1 VLIRQ
6 KNILI
11 KNKIDCHSA
20 LSQMSELPCTC
31 CFKFESPSLLKRCSK
46 CKCTLYCSETCQ
58 RRHWSAHK
66 KSCSGVPDPEIS
78 SWTEH
83 QCFEKIKN
91 DLDRFVP
98 GTKDTVSAMQRLY
111 VLMSEELGDYYN
123 RRFSYIGDELHALT
137 RCEWPSSYY
146 NDLWACPGMCQFLL
160 THKLGCRS
168 NALYT
173 RYLQTLILPA
183 RNVQAYVQAKLAV
196 ENLKESTSKQEA
208 SKHSMGKSQSAHSDP
223 SSSLNN
229 TLTDDRSEGLGQV
242 HEFSYLLF
250 YLLVRTSC
258 VQKMTSC
265 EPSTIN
271 VKLRKDC
278 NAAIP
283 ATKRALEMWL
293 GKENCGDCMG
303 GGAGWV
309 RFLVRH
315 HLSEFSAELP
325 LGKVAMQCIIEV
337 CESDC
342 RISLDLLRTLVEK
355 PALRELCKLD
365 VKGLR
370 LAAQYMR
377 DHSSENKSEVIAIAN
392 KLLRQL
398 DGDQCPCR
406 SPAQVGREPIL
417 QARPLNSAAD
427 QVLKI
432 WCQRHFGSD
441 WRPCDRLIN
450 LWLHSLLSP
459 ASTNWKSR
467 SPSQQMVKLPD
478 ARQYALQSPRETR
491 ATWDFRFSRVQSVL
505 VIPIAV

>member
-1 VLIRQ
+1 MLEPKGIDALLCFYGHSNEGTGFFDCGPVDDS
-6 KNILI
+6 KILNQTI
-11 KNKIDCHSA
+11 VGFKIVA
-20 LSQMSELPCTC
+20 NLPRMSKLPCSA
-31 CFKFESPSLLKRCSK
+31 CFKFESPSLLKQCSK
-46 CKCTLYCSETCQ
+46 CKCTLYCSGTCQ
-58 RRHWSAHK
+58 RRHWCAHK

-78 SWTEH
+78 SWNEH

-91 DLDRFVP
+91 DLHRYVP

-111 VLMSEELGDYYN
+111 FLMREERGDYYN

-137 RCEWPSSYY
+137 RIEWPSSYY

-168 NALYT
+168 NALYA
-173 RYLQTLILPA
+173 RYLHTLILPA
-183 RNVQAYVQAKLAV
+183 RYVQTYLQAKLA
-196 ENLKESTSKQEA
+196 EETLKESTSKLE
-208 SKHSMGKSQSAHSDP
+208 
-223 SSSLNN
+223 
-229 TLTDDRSEGLGQV
+229 TDCDGDESEGLGQV

-271 VKLRKDC
+271 VRLRKDC

-309 RFLVRH
+309 LFLVEH
-315 HLSEFSAELP
+315 HLSEFSEELP
-325 LGKVAMQCIIEV
+325 IGKVAMQCIVEV
-337 CESDC
+337 CESEC
-342 RISLDLLRTLVEK
+342 RISLGLLRTLVEK
-355 PALRELCKLD
+355 PALRELGKLEA
-365 VKGLR
+365 KGLR

-377 DHSSENKSEVIAIAN
+377 DHIRENSGEVVAIASR
-392 KLLRQL
+392 LLRKL
-398 DGDQCPCR
+398 EPDNQCPCP
-406 SPAQVGREPIL
+406 SPTLAGREPLL

-427 QVLKI
+427 QVFKS
-432 WCQRHFGSD
+432 CCERRYDSD
-441 WRPCDRLIN
+441 GRPCDRLIN

-459 ASTNWKSR
+459 APTHGKPR
-467 SPSQQMVKLPD
+467 FLSQQLVKLPD
-478 ARQYALQSPRETR
+478 ALHYALQSLRK
-491 ATWDFRFSRVQSVL
+491 ALASWDFRL
-505 VIPIAV
+505 